1 MSYEGHASLRPPAK
15 PLLIVLSGLS
25 GVGKDTILNRLRQS
39 DYPLEFIVTVTTR
52 TPRANEIDGIHYR
65 FVADTEFQKM
75 IDGNELLEWANV
87 YGNLYGVPREPV
99 RQALDS
105 GKDVIVKTDVQGAA
119 TVKKIL
125 PQAVFI
131 FLATPSME
139 ELEARLKLRH
149 TETPSDL
156 DLRLKTA
163 EEEWEKLPLFDYIV
177 FNRRGEINRAVTDI
191 EAIIS
196 AEKCR
201 VVPRELT
208 L

>member
-1 MSYEGHASLRPPAK
+1 MSHEGHTPLTPPAK

-25 GVGKDTILNRLRQS
+25 GVGKDSVLNRLRQS
-39 DYPLEFIVTVTTR
+39 NYPPEFIVTVTTR
-52 TPRANEIDGIHYR
+52 TPRTNEIDGIHYR
-65 FVADTEFQKM
+65 FVTNTEFQKM

-87 YGNLYGVPREPV
+87 YGNLYGIPREPV
-99 RQALDS
+99 KQALDS
-105 GKDVIVKTDVQGAA
+105 GKDVIIKTDVQGVA

-125 PQAVFI
+125 PQAIFI

-139 ELEARLKLRH
+139 ELESRLKLRH

-163 EEEWEKLPLFDYIV
+163 QEELEKLPLFDYIV
-177 FNRRGEINRAVTDI
+177 FNRRGEINRAVADI
-191 EAIIS
+191 EAIIT

-201 VVPRELT
+201 VSPRELS